1 MTPFDEF
8 WAVWPKGMRKVSKQ
22 LCERKWKNRCMD
34 DEAETIIA
42 HVKYMKT
49 TQDWRKDD
57 GAFVP
62 MPLTYLNQM
71 RWDGAE
77 IPPAEEF
84 MQIDR
89 EAIYKRQLEE
99 SIRAFK

>member
-22 LCERKWKNRCMD
+22 LCERKWLNKHLD
-34 DEAETIIA
+34 VVSETIIA

-57 GAFVP
+57 GSFVP

-89 EAIYKRQLEE
+89 EAVYKRQLEA

>member
-1 MTPFDEF
+1 MSHFETF
-8 WAVWPKGMRKVSKQ
+8 WQAWPKGMRKVSKQ
-22 LCERKWKNRCMD
+22 LCERKWKNRCFD
-34 DEAETIIA
+34 DEVETIIA

-77 IPPAEEF
+77 IPDVETMF
-84 MQIDR
+84 IDR
-89 EAIYKRQLEE
+89 DAIYQKQLEA